1 MDQTLGKPGSY
12 NQCVIGKKGS
22 IKPLTIGSRLY
33 RMENQVKSFIK
44 DKKKYKRLLFHVKM
58 ALIENKLEDVCRLL
72 DVISKREE
80 IIKI

>member
-1 MDQTLGKPGSY
+1 
-12 NQCVIGKKGS
+12 
-22 IKPLTIGSRLY
+22 
-33 RMENQVKSFIK
+33 MENQVKSFIK